1 MSTALPRYE
10 SHTSI
15 ANNRPHIVTIRPI
28 TTGGENANE
37 LLTRMLIADTVREHV
52 TNVIRASTRW
62 TNHEI
67 DRRARGVFTGLN
79 TNNPTRGV
87 SRGQIRLLDITPNL
101 VEEMFAQMVQ
111 SADNLLIYEIEW
123 SFVINPRIF
132 IIGGSS
138 EPKKPKWV
146 KGAGLSW
153 KSYSDIAGPI
163 SCAAVALTL
172 ATDGVDKTPRNY
184 ARPNSGINRLKK
196 DARTLQT
203 QLGWDVNVGINEL
216 ENFVLQ
222 NPKYRLTCLM
232 PAERNFLDYTF
243 TGTEFVEVQ
252 PETRANNTSGFTSK
266 VPSPYYLYIYLDL
279 DQKHYACVKAPA
291 AFYSEKQNDRI
302 LFCHHCTVKFNRR
315 QEHKCGETVTHNA
328 RYKNTLC
335 VKCGLH
341 NCEQCHLTTCYNCKA
356 VYEKRSFNK
365 DHVHRCIVMKEEKE
379 DTGYN
384 TGSNDGKKPSLWV
397 YDLESRIQ
405 KTVLPYFITTHSPD
419 PTTGKF
425 TDCVEIIST
434 TEADAQIPNMVS
446 AINVFTKET
455 FSAFGDDCINK
466 FMTFILNHNGG
477 NSILLAHN
485 AAGYDT
491 RLIFED
497 IIKRENPLPLYPTMN
512 GCKFNELRIGS
523 KIFFRDSRNHLGGS
537 LKALGQDFGCE
548 ATKGHFP
555 HLFNSIENYDYRGLL
570 PDKKY
575 YDLSSC
581 KVYMVKGVKVDEYDD
596 FHKWYDEESK
606 LYTASHPWV
615 MKEQLYEY
623 NINDI
628 VVLAEIVEKYHNI
641 YMEKFKHSPWKCMTT
656 SSYFHNMCKL
666 GITRELELPEIRLDD
681 KTPNPE
687 YEAKI
692 QEHSET
698 KWAVLKGVE
707 YAAAREALRG
717 GRTGV
722 GRIITELT
730 PEQIAR
736 GCKIKYLDVVSLYP
750 YHQIAHEFPCG
761 IPTIHVFDQ
770 KFQPCYKHRNQHKV
784 SCDCPSENRYSQ
796 DQKVI
801 RIKVEDSQ
809 WSTSDI
815 LSDPYFHGFVTAS
828 LTPPTDMIHPI
839 LVHFDDDTGKCNAT
853 CEPLIEKTFTS
864 CEFTLALQHGYKL
877 DKIHRFDRYKM
888 AAPLWEDFV
897 KELYIFKLIN
907 SRKAPDPAELSRM
920 IEEYETDFSM
930 GDMIASVPLTSWGK
944 NDAKK
949 AAAKTG
955 LNSGWGKHAQRPKLV
970 QAQIINYKDEESRK
984 NANTLFLNI
993 SKDRTSLKS
1002 GTPLGDDYFM
1012 YKFIDDGNEVECD
1025 LTNTYLPAASFVPA
1039 YGRIQLW
1046 EQLHQLGER
1055 VVMYDTDS
1063 VVFIHD
1069 PELYNPEASK
1079 LWGRWEEEDISVT
1092 GITGVICTGP
1102 KSYAMKCADSNYDV
1116 VKLKGISQTRATGN
1130 ILNYS
1135 KIKKMILANI
1145 ETGAKQTVM
1154 VPQTLFQYVTGR
1166 GIQTRKIFKRLSFA
1180 CNEQKG
1186 RVGKNMVVYPLGY
1199 EGADL
1204 I

>member
-1 MSTALPRYE
+1 MAAALPRYE
-10 SHTSI
+10 SHTTV
-15 ANNRPHIVTIRPI
+15 ANHRPHIVTLRPF
-28 TTGGENANE
+28 TTGGPNADE
-37 LLTRMLIADTVREHV
+37 LETRAKIADTMRERI
-52 TNVIRASTRW
+52 TAVIRENTRW
-62 TNHEI
+62 TTAEI
-67 DRRARGVFTGLN
+67 DHRTRGVLTGLN
-79 TNNPTRGV
+79 MNNPDRGV
-87 SRGQIRLLDITPNL
+87 SRGQISLTNITPHL
-101 VEEMFAQMVQ
+101 IESMFEQMVQ
-111 SADNLLIYEIEW
+111 SADNLVIYEIEW

-132 IIGGSS
+132 VIGGSS
-138 EPKKPKWV
+138 APKKPKWV
-146 KGAGLSW
+146 KGRALSW
-153 KSYSDIAGPI
+153 ESYSDIAGPI

-172 ATDGVDKTPRNY
+172 AIDGVEKPSRNY
-184 ARPNSGINRLKK
+184 TRASGLNRLKK
-196 DARTLQT
+196 DSRALQT

-243 TGTEFVEVQ
+243 SGTEFE
-252 PETRANNTSGFTSK
+252 EIKITKTAGTTGFSSK

-279 DQKHYACVKAPA
+279 DQKHYAHVNFPA
-291 AFYSEKQNDRI
+291 AFYSEKQNTHI
-302 LFCHHCTVKFNRR
+302 LFCHHCTVAFNRR
-315 QEHKCGETVTHNA
+315 QVHKCEDTITHNA

-335 VKCGLH
+335 IKCGLH
-341 NCEQCHLTTCYNCKA
+341 NCTQCKLTTCYNCQS

-365 DHVHRCIVMKEEKE
+365 DHVHRCIVMKNEKE
-379 DTGYN
+379 DLGYN
-384 TGSNDGKKPSLWV
+384 TGENDGKNPSLWV

-405 KTVLPYFITTHSPD
+405 KTRLPYFITTHSPD
-419 PTTGKF
+419 PSDGKF
-425 TDCVEIIST
+425 TECVEILST

-446 AINVFTKET
+446 AINVFTKEV
-455 FSAFGDDCINK
+455 FSAMGDDCINK

-497 IIKRENPLPLYPTMN
+497 IIKRENPLTVHPTMN

-537 LKALGQDFGCE
+537 LKALGNDFGCE

-555 HLFNSIENYDYRGLL
+555 HLFNSIENYSYKGAL
-570 PDKKY
+570 PAKEY

-581 KVYMVKGVKVDEYDD
+581 KVYMSKGKKVDEYED
-596 FHKWYDEESK
+596 FHKWYAEEAA
-606 LYTASHPWV
+606 LYTPANPWV
-615 MKEQLYEY
+615 MKDQLYQY

-628 VVLAEIVEKYHNI
+628 VVLAEIVLKYHHI
-641 YMEKFKHSPWKCMTT
+641 YMEKFQHSPWKCMTT

-666 GITRELELPEIRLDD
+666 GITRELELPDIRLDD
-681 KTPNPE
+681 KSPNPE

-692 QEHSET
+692 IAHSET

-707 YAAAREALRG
+707 YAGAREALRG

-750 YHQIAHEFPCG
+750 YHQIAHKFPCG
-761 IPTIHVFDQ
+761 IPTIHVFDE
-770 KFQPCYKHRNQHKV
+770 KFRPCYKHRNQHKV
-784 SCDCPSENRYSQ
+784 SCDCPIENRYSQ

-801 RIKVEDSQ
+801 RIKLEDAQ

-815 LSDPYFHGFVTAS
+815 LSDPHFHGFVTAS

-839 LVHFDDDTGKCNAT
+839 LVHFDDETGKCNAT
-853 CEPLIEKTFTS
+853 CEPLIERTFTS
-864 CEFTLALQHGYKL
+864 CEFTLALKHGYRL
-877 DKIHRFDRYKM
+877 DKLHRFDRYKM
-888 AAPLWEDFV
+888 DYPLWEDFV

-907 SRKAPDPAELSRM
+907 SRKAPEPDELSRM
-920 IEEYETDFSM
+920 IDEYETDFSM
-930 GDMIASVPLTSWGK
+930 GDMIRRVPTASWGK

-984 NANTLFLNI
+984 DANTLFLNI
-993 SKDRTSLKS
+993 SKDRSTLKS

-1012 YKFIDDGNEVECD
+1012 YKFIDDGNDVECD
-1025 LTNTYLPAASFVPA
+1025 LTNSYLPAACFVPA

-1046 EQLHQLGER
+1046 EQLHQLGDR
-1055 VVMYDTDS
+1055 VIMYDTDS

-1069 PELYNPEASK
+1069 PDLYNPESSK
-1079 LWGRWEEEDISVT
+1079 LWGRWEEEDISIT

-1102 KSYAMKCADSNYDV
+1102 KSYAMKCVDPNYDV
-1116 VKLKGISQTRATGN
+1116 VKLKGISQTRATSK

-1135 KIKKMILANI
+1135 KIKKMVLANI
-1145 ETGAKQTVM
+1145 ETGVKQTVQ

-1186 RVGKNMVVYPLGY
+1186 RVGKNMVVYPLGF

-1204 I
+1204 IE